1 MTVVIHH
8 LSSVAHETTAQE
20 NISDVNIDDV
30 HDEVEDLAD
39 QILQHSISKISI
51 MYSLP

>member
-20 NISDVNIDDV
+20 NISDVNIEHV

-39 QILQHSISKISI
+39 QILQD
-51 MYSLP
+51 